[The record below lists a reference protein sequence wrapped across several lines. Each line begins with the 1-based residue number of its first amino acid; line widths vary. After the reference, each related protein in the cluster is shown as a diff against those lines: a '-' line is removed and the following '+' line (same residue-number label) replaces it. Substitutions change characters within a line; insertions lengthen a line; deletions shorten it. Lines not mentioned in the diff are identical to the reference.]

1 MVVRKN
7 LFGKALQKANN
18 LVHRLDVE
26 LQGAERLA
34 AENQIA
40 AAYELFLRAAETSE
54 RLTLVTRTLPA
65 YTGSPSAQENTTRV
79 ISDSIPVEIGI
90 YERRMVFNPYSS
102 TSPQKIGR
110 FRLLRPFVF
119 IPGNETFFLLC
130 RPGTI

>member
-26 LQGAERLA
+26 LQGTERLA

-40 AAYELFLRAAETSE
+40 AAYELSLRAAETSE

-65 YTGSPSAQENTTRV
+65 YTGSPQRARRYHT
-79 ISDSIPVEIGI
+79 SDFRFNPCRDRI
-90 YERRMVFNPYSS
+90 YERRLVFYPYSS
-102 TSPQKIGR
+102 ASPQKIGR